1 MNTEFENRDY
11 RLTACHPKTLDYVW
25 GWGKYGTGADYMTDI
40 TSLSANQYQYCPNLT
55 TNTASGTRGR
65 KFCSELSTI
74 TDAGQ
79 EAMDCMLIR
88 LAEIYLIYAEA
99 TCELGNGTISDEDLD
114 KSLNLVRARGGVAP
128 LNAALIAK
136 ARTLGCDMSYLG
148 EIRRERALEL
158 YAEGLRI
165 ADVCRWGIAEQVF
178 GTEKCGVYI
187 SYEDTNTYL
196 VTMKNPVTNE
206 DVFKSSVWTADN
218 IEQETIT
225 YEDYQQQPEIV
236 PNFEKI

>member
-1 MNTEFENRDY
+1 
-11 RLTACHPKTLDYVW
+11 
-25 GWGKYGTGADYMTDI
+25 MTDI

-136 ARTLGCDMSYLG
+136 ARTLGCDMSYLERSVVNVLWSCMLKAYVLRMYVVG
-148 EIRRERALEL
+148 E
-158 YAEGLRI
+158 LRNKSL
-165 ADVCRWGIAEQVF
+165 GQ
-178 GTEKCGVYI
+178 
-187 SYEDTNTYL
+187 
-196 VTMKNPVTNE
+196 KNVG
-206 DVFKSSVWTADN
+206 S
-218 IEQETIT
+218 I
-225 YEDYQQQPEIV
+225 
-236 PNFEKI
+236 

>member
-1 MNTEFENRDY
+1 
-11 RLTACHPKTLDYVW
+11 
-25 GWGKYGTGADYMTDI
+25 
-40 TSLSANQYQYCPNLT
+40 
-55 TNTASGTRGR
+55 
-65 KFCSELSTI
+65 
-74 TDAGQ
+74 
-79 EAMDCMLIR
+79 ML
-88 LAEIYLIYAEA
+88 
-99 TCELGNGTISDEDLD
+99 
-114 KSLNLVRARGGVAP
+114 P

-225 YEDYQQQPEIV
+225 LKILRILQPSQV
-236 PNFEKI
+236 V